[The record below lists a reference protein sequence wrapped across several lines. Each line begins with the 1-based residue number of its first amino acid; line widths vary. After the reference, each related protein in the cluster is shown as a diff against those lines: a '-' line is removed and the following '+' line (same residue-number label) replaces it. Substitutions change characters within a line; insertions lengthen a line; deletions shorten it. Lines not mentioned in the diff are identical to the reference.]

1 MLISP
6 REIIA
11 ECVEKINEEYFYV
24 PAHQTIYVVLVEL
37 WNAGQGIDLITFTQ
51 VLRDRNLLETV
62 GGASAVTSLF
72 TFVPTAA
79 NVTYY
84 LEIVREKYILRQI
97 IAACTE
103 SVRRSFEEQDEVHN
117 LLDEVEQ
124 KIFSVGEDRFKG
136 QVLTMKDQVMEAIEA
151 IEHLYERRGGI
162 TGISTGFAELD
173 RMTNGLHESEM
184 IVIAARPSMG
194 KCLAFD
200 SMILLSDGSLATIEQ
215 LYRKREAR
223 LLTLTQNWK
232 LDLASPSHF
241 VDDGLKPVFR
251 VTTRLGKVVEATL
264 PHPFLTISGWTKLS
278 ELKAGDRIAV
288 PRKLDVFGRR
298 RWKECEVKLLAYL
311 IGDGCLTGKNP
322 RFTNGNP
329 IVQKEFA
336 EAVGEFGGLKT
347 RLSDSNGTRASS
359 FRVASDRE
367 LIRKGRVDFGATLS
381 KAIVSSGQSSRQI
394 ALAAGVSPVSVHEWK
409 KGNCAPTRQ
418 AFSQLCGVLET
429 LPAALAPTGLEAISK
444 NSRNP
449 LTLWLD
455 QLGIWGRD
463 AHAKQ
468 IPAPVFTLVRPQ
480 LALFLNRLFAT
491 DGWATVLRSGQAQ
504 LGYATVSKELA
515 QQVQHLLLRFGI
527 IASLRKRSV
536 KYNSTRRTAWQ
547 LDITDRLSI
556 QTFIAEIGIFGK
568 EEAATAVS
576 CVLANR
582 KYQTNRDLIPRG
594 IWVSI
599 AQNKGSESWAA
610 LARRAEIRGHTDIHV
625 GRRSPTR
632 QRLATLAVA
641 LKNDSL
647 RQLAESDVYWDEI
660 VSIESVGS
668 KQVYDLTIPKT
679 HNFVANDICVH
690 NTALAMNIAEHVAIN
705 EKLPVAV
712 FSLEMSSQQLVQRLL
727 CSRARVNLQKV
738 RDGFLAERDFPSL
751 TAAASKLAEAQIFID
766 DSASLSILELR
777 AKARRLK
784 AQKDIKLIVVDYL
797 QLLRSTTRRAQD
809 NRQLEISEI
818 SAGLKGLAKELKVPV
833 LVLAQL
839 NRQPEARTGGKPRL
853 SDLRESGS
861 IEQDADLVGLLVRP
875 EIYEEDE
882 DARAEKAGEA
892 ELIIA
897 KQRNG
902 PVGEVSLTFLKEF
915 TRFEDRA
922 RNVPEP
928 MS

>member
-1 MLISP
+1 MATQPSTRTGEKPRRESGNAPGRGWPEKNGGPNGGGSFTSSSQDIHRTLPHSIEAEQGVLGSMLISP

-62 GGASAVTSLF
+62 GGAAAVTSLF

-84 LEIVREKYILRQI
+84 VEIVRDKYILRQI

-151 IEHLYERRGGI
+151 IEQLYERRGGI
-162 TGISTGFAELD
+162 TGISTGFAEVD

-194 KCLAFD
+194 K
-200 SMILLSDGSLATIEQ
+200 
-215 LYRKREAR
+215 
-223 LLTLTQNWK
+223 
-232 LDLASPSHF
+232 
-241 VDDGLKPVFR
+241 
-251 VTTRLGKVVEATL
+251 
-264 PHPFLTISGWTKLS
+264 
-278 ELKAGDRIAV
+278 
-288 PRKLDVFGRR
+288 
-298 RWKECEVKLLAYL
+298 
-311 IGDGCLTGKNP
+311 
-322 RFTNGNP
+322 
-329 IVQKEFA
+329 
-336 EAVGEFGGLKT
+336 
-347 RLSDSNGTRASS
+347 
-359 FRVASDRE
+359 
-367 LIRKGRVDFGATLS
+367 
-381 KAIVSSGQSSRQI
+381 
-394 ALAAGVSPVSVHEWK
+394 
-409 KGNCAPTRQ
+409 
-418 AFSQLCGVLET
+418 
-429 LPAALAPTGLEAISK
+429 
-444 NSRNP
+444 
-449 LTLWLD
+449 
-455 QLGIWGRD
+455 
-463 AHAKQ
+463 
-468 IPAPVFTLVRPQ
+468 
-480 LALFLNRLFAT
+480 
-491 DGWATVLRSGQAQ
+491 
-504 LGYATVSKELA
+504 
-515 QQVQHLLLRFGI
+515 
-527 IASLRKRSV
+527 
-536 KYNSTRRTAWQ
+536 
-547 LDITDRLSI
+547 
-556 QTFIAEIGIFGK
+556 
-568 EEAATAVS
+568 
-576 CVLANR
+576 
-582 KYQTNRDLIPRG
+582 
-594 IWVSI
+594 
-599 AQNKGSESWAA
+599 
-610 LARRAEIRGHTDIHV
+610 
-625 GRRSPTR
+625 
-632 QRLATLAVA
+632 
-641 LKNDSL
+641 
-647 RQLAESDVYWDEI
+647 
-660 VSIESVGS
+660 
-668 KQVYDLTIPKT
+668 
-679 HNFVANDICVH
+679 
-690 NTALAMNIAEHVAIN
+690 TALAMNIAEHVAIN

-902 PVGEVSLTFLKEF
+902 PVGEIALTFLKEF

-922 RNVPEP
+922 RNVSEP
-928 MS
+928 N